1 MLYYKHHQGFFMKKL
16 KVLTLSD
23 HPLSPSGVGTQTR
36 YICEALLNSGKFEII
51 SLGGAMKH
59 QNYNPISVEPY
70 GNDWRIIPVDGYGNQ
85 EMIRS
90 IVRNERPDFVWIM
103 TDPRFWDWLW
113 AIENEIRPLCPIV
126 YYHVWD
132 NYPYPHFNKKFYESN
147 DRIACISKVSHD
159 IVSTVA
165 PSVPS
170 KYIPHAVNH
179 EFFQPLNRAERRG
192 LRKANLPPEDVDK
205 FIVFWNNRNA
215 RRKQSGTLIWWFKE
229 WLDKNNL
236 HDKAQLIMHTDP
248 KDIHGQDLNHIVERL
263 DLQSRQVLF
272 STQKVPLDKMS
283 TFYNLADVTI
293 NISDAEG
300 FGLATLESLSCG
312 TPIIVTKTGG
322 LQEQVKGKK
331 HFYGVAIEP
340 ASKAVIGS
348 QQVPYIYEDR
358 ISQKDFERALTK
370 MYNMSSEK
378 RHEIG
383 MKGRKHVLQNY
394 GFENFQQTWVDY
406 MLQIHEEEGSWA
418 TRTGYCNITFKEVA

>member
-1 MLYYKHHQGFFMKKL
+1 MKKL

-59 QNYNPISVEPY
+59 HNYDPVSVEPY
-70 GNDWRIIPVDGYGNQ
+70 GNEWRIIPVDGYGKQ

-159 IVSTVA
+159 IVRTVA
-165 PSVPS
+165 PDVSS
-170 KYIPHAVNH
+170 EYIPHAVDSNY
-179 EFFQPLNRAERRG
+179 FQPLDIKDRQE
-192 LRKANLPPEDVDK
+192 LRKANLHPDDVDK
-205 FIVFWNNRNA
+205 FIIFWNNRNA

-229 WLDKNNL
+229 WLDQNNL
-236 HDKAQLIMHTDP
+236 HDKVQLIMHTDP
-248 KDIHGQDLNHIVERL
+248 KDPHGQDLNHIMDRVGIGEHRE
-263 DLQSRQVLF
+263 VLL

-300 FGLATLESLSCG
+300 FGLSTLESLACG
-312 TPIIVTKTGG
+312 TPIIVNKTGG
-322 LQEQVKGKK
+322 LQEQVERGKNK
-331 HFYGVAIEP
+331 FGIGIEP
-340 ASKAVIGS
+340 TSKAVIGS

-358 ISQKDFERALTK
+358 ISQKDFNRALSK
-370 MYNMSSEK
+370 MYRMPAAK
-378 RHEIG
+378 RREMG
-383 MKGRKHVLQNY
+383 MNGHKHVMKNY
-394 GFENFQQTWVDY
+394 NFEKFQETWVNY
-406 MLQIHEEEGSWA
+406 MLKIHEEEGSWE
-418 TRTGYCNITFKEVA
+418 TRVGYSNITFKEVA

>member
-1 MLYYKHHQGFFMKKL
+1 MKKL

-59 QNYNPISVEPY
+59 HNYDPVNVEPY
-70 GNDWRIIPVDGYGNQ
+70 GNEWRIIPVDGYGKQ
-85 EMIRS
+85 DMIRS

-159 IVSTVA
+159 IVKTVA
-165 PSVPS
+165 PNVPS
-170 KYIPHAVNH
+170 TYIPHAVDSNY
-179 EFFQPLNRAERRG
+179 FQPLDLKDRQE
-192 LRKANLPPEDVDK
+192 LRKANLHPDDVDK
-205 FIVFWNNRNA
+205 FIIFWNNRNA

-229 WLDKNNL
+229 WLDQNNL
-236 HDKAQLIMHTDP
+236 HDKCQLIMHTDP
-248 KDIHGQDLNHIVERL
+248 KDPHGQDLHHIMDRL
-263 DLQSRQVLF
+263 GLGEHREVLL
-272 STQKVPLDKMS
+272 STQKVSLDKMS

-300 FGLATLESLSCG
+300 FGLSTLESLACG
-312 TPIIVTKTGG
+312 TPIIVNKTGG
-322 LQEQVKGKK
+322 LQEQVQRGKNK
-331 HFYGVAIEP
+331 FGIGIEP
-340 ASKAVIGS
+340 TSKAVIGS

-358 ISQKDFERALTK
+358 ISQKDFNRALNK
-370 MYNMSSEK
+370 MYRMPAVK
-378 RHEIG
+378 RREMG
-383 MKGRKHVLQNY
+383 MNGQKHVMKNY
-394 GFENFQQTWVDY
+394 NFETFQETWVNY
-406 MLQIHEEEGSWA
+406 MLKIHEEEGSWE
-418 TRTGYCNITFKEVA
+418 TRAGYSNITFKEVA